1 MNHREAIDKAL
12 DVLSP
17 REETYGSPQEN
28 FGRIAKI
35 AAVLLNRNVS
45 EWEVAAFLLATKLG
59 RIPNDPTYEDS
70 YIDGINYLA
79 FMAEFKDGVLK

>member
-1 MNHREAIDKAL
+1 MNHTEALDKARNIL
-12 DVLSP
+12 TP
-17 REETYGSPQEN
+17 REETYGSPREN

-35 AAVLLNRNVS
+35 AGVILDRDVT
-45 EWEVAAFLLATKLG
+45 EWEVATFLLATKLG

-79 FMAEFKDGVLK
+79 FMAEFKDGELK